1 MSAEEHSGR
10 PPTSIQRRV
19 AEHLNNPFLTTPEQ
33 AAAATH
39 NGDAFV
45 AACPGAGKTHTVGL
59 RLAYHAAYHSGASI
73 AALSHTN
80 TAIEAIRASARKL
93 VLLPDDYFLDT
104 LHAFLLRYVV
114 YPFGHLYMKCG
125 VTPQV
130 VGDDR
135 EWPNDIP
142 TIGVP
147 DHLSLRVNPWRMSV
161 DVGGELSYQRPSN
174 WPPVVT
180 EEMILDS
187 CAKWCAAEKR
197 AYWGRGLLSYSDV
210 LWVAY
215 NVLQEHP
222 PLAKAVAA
230 RFDELIVDEVQDTG
244 GLQLACLA
252 LLREHDQRPN
262 LVVVGDICQAVF
274 EWSGATPNGLRTFA
288 EEQQLAELPLTSNF
302 RSSQNICDVTY
313 RFSTREQADRARGSN
328 ANSPDRPELW
338 RYARG
343 AEVDLVDRFRARLG
357 ELDIEEHDAAVL
369 AWRHRLVRRLS
380 GEAGEGGPNMHWL
393 LRVLGEAAVERDN
406 RTGPGRETFA
416 SLDRAV
422 NFIAFGSPQPT
433 GLTPGQRESVRAA
446 AAMLLAALP
455 KVEGGLRDWNLAARQ
470 LLGSTASTVEGA
482 EPTNVNRFM
491 KDAAALRNI
500 DAHEALTPA
509 PVTLA
514 RTIHDAKGESIHA
527 VIVVASEEDATQWAS
542 EAWTDEPPEETTEVL
557 RVAYVALTRA
567 ERFLVLAL
575 PEGVTDDVASTYVSL
590 GFTEP

>member
-1 MSAEEHSGR
+1 M
-10 PPTSIQRRV
+10 QRRV
-19 AEHLNNPFLTTPEQ
+19 AEHLGNPSATTTEQ
-33 AAAATH
+33 AAAATRG
-39 NGDAFV
+39 GDVFV
-45 AACPGAGKTHTVGL
+45 TACPGAGKTHTVGL
-59 RLAYHAAYHSGASI
+59 RLAYHAAYHPDASI

-114 YPFGHLYMKCG
+114 YPFGHLYMECG

-130 VGDDR
+130 IGDERD
-135 EWPNDIP
+135 WSSSDIP
-142 TIGVP
+142 TIGMP
-147 DHLSLRVNPWRMSV
+147 DRLNLRVKPWLMSI
-161 DVGGELSYQRPSN
+161 GAEGELSYQRPSD
-174 WPPVVT
+174 WPAAVT
-180 EEMILDS
+180 EDMVLDNR
-187 CAKWCAAEKR
+187 AEWCGVEKR

-215 NVLQEHP
+215 NVLKEHP

-252 LLREHDQRPN
+252 LLRVQDPQPN

-274 EWSGATPNGLRTFA
+274 EWSGATPSGLRTFA
-288 EEQQLAELPLTSNF
+288 EEQELAELPLTSNF

-313 RFSTREQADRARGSN
+313 HFSTRDQADRARGSN
-328 ANSPDRPELW
+328 AISPDRPELW

-369 AWRHRLVRRLS
+369 AWRHRLVRRLN
-380 GEAGEGGPNMHWL
+380 GGTGEGDHKMHWL
-393 LRVLGEAAVERDN
+393 LRVLGEAAVERDDH
-406 RTGPGRETFA
+406 TGPGRETFA

-433 GLTPGQRESVRAA
+433 GLSPGQRESVRTAA
-446 AAMLLAALP
+446 ATLLATLP
-455 KVEGGLRDWNLAARQ
+455 KVEGELKDWNLSARQ
-470 LLGSTASTVEGA
+470 LLGSTAGEVEGA
-482 EPTNVNRFM
+482 EPKNVNLFM
-491 KDAAALRNI
+491 KDATALRDVNAR
-500 DAHEALTPA
+500 DALSPPPVALG
-509 PVTLA
+509 

-527 VIVVASEEDATQWAS
+527 VLVVASEEDAVQWAS
-542 EAWTDEPPEETTEVL
+542 EAWTQQPPEETSEVL

-567 ERFLVLAL
+567 ERLLVLAL
-575 PEGVTDDVASTYVSL
+575 PEDVADDVASKYVSL
-590 GFTEP
+590 GFAGT